1 MLIRPGCRVDPKLA
15 TVFMVDTW
23 QLADDVCGLSL
34 LDMVIVTYTLYIN
47 DPCISDRLLFVDI
60 IYKCDTYYSYI
71 LCMVSKS

>member
-47 DPCISDRLLFVDI
+47 DPCISDRLLFVDGI
-60 IYKCDTYYSYI
+60 HSYR
-71 LCMVSKS
+71 L